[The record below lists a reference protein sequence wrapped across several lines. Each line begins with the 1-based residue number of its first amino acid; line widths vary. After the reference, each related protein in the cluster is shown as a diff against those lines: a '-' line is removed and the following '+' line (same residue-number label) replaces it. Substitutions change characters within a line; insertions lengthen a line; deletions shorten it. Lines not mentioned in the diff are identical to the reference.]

1 MPASY
6 ARCILVASLKHHRS
20 VSGTHGTGT
29 ASVLAERTLAGK
41 ECTRSSHWRWGLGGP
56 TGRVS
61 ARGLASR
68 MIRNLPGRVRRVRN
82 GYPTI
87 GMSVLGVR
95 LRSEFDY
102 HIALEIGTSQFHARV
117 LQVGKKLL
125 GGVAEA
131 IGTHAHDSR

>member
-1 MPASY
+1 M
-6 ARCILVASLKHHRS
+6 H
-20 VSGTHGTGT
+20 
-29 ASVLAERTLAGK
+29 
-41 ECTRSSHWRWGLGGP
+41 WGLGLGGS

-61 ARGLASR
+61 TRGLASR

-87 GMSVLGVR
+87 AMSVLGVR
-95 LRSEFDY
+95 LRSDLDY
-102 HIALEIGTSQFHARV
+102 HIALEIGTSQCHARV

-125 GGVAEA
+125 GWVAEA